1 MSPLNHTAA
10 KDLENKLFP
19 PAGTS
24 FFESETITVFD
35 EVELTRPSGL
45 GATSHVEMLTWRPEV
60 YKYVTRAKPD
70 DPQFQEGF
78 YMFFIRLFVL

>member
-60 YKYVTRAKPD
+60 YKGAEVIERRPS
-70 DPQFQEGF
+70 QFPWTYGS
-78 YMFFIRLFVL
+78 V